1 MGGGDLDEAGRE
13 DDQDPEGARLP
24 RRSSA
29 AAADSSPRCTRS
41 TWREIRLG
49 ESVAVLGVG
58 PVGQS
63 CVAFASLSGAGE
75 IIAVGAPKDRLDV
88 REANGRDARRSDLD
102 LRPEARLDGD
112 SRTHRRTRRRRRDRS
127 ERTRRTR

>member
-1 MGGGDLDEAGRE
+1 MKPGVKMIKLPKELTPETFIGGGCGLVTALHAVDMA
-13 DDQDPEGARLP
+13 
-24 RRSSA
+24 
-29 AAADSSPRCTRS
+29 
-41 TWREIRLG
+41 EIRLG

-75 IIAVGAPKDRLDV
+75 IIAVGAPKRSARL
-88 REANGRDARRSDLD
+88 READGRDAHA
-102 LRPEARLDGD
+102 RPRPSPPKLALDGD

-127 ERTRRTR
+127 ERSRRTR